1 MTEQVFISGLPVSAT
16 NETDEQGVSCIKMP
30 TSEVDVRLWA
40 RVCRSLGFKVDVRLW
55 SRVARSAGFRVIYQY
70 VSGRYRL
77 DCICVDLDGNYR
89 GIYSKDFCTVWLG
102 SGELFE

>member
-1 MTEQVFISGLPVSAT
+1 MEQVFISGLPVSAT
-16 NETDEQGVSCIKMP
+16 IETDCQGATCIRMP

-40 RVCRSLGFKVDVRLW
+40 RVC
-55 SRVARSAGFRVIYQY
+55 ASAGFRVIYQY
-70 VSGRYRL
+70 VSGRATL

-102 SGELFE
+102 RGELFE

>member
-16 NETDEQGVSCIKMP
+16 IETDEQGATCIKMP

-40 RVCRSLGFKVDVRLW
+40 RV
-55 SRVARSAGFRVIYQY
+55 ARSTGFRVIYQY
-70 VSGRYRL
+70 MSGRATL

-89 GIYSKDFCTVWLG
+89 GIYSLDFCTVWLG
-102 SGELFE
+102 RGELFE

>member
-1 MTEQVFISGLPVSAT
+1 MTERVFISGLPVNASVI
-16 NETDEQGVSCIKMP
+16 TDEQGATCIRMP

-40 RVCRSLGFKVDVRLW
+40 RVCT
-55 SRVARSAGFRVIYQY
+55 SAGFRVVYQY

-77 DCICVDLDGNYR
+77 DCICVDLDGFYR

-102 SGELFE
+102 KAELFE